1 MGFTFWMW
9 FASIILLAAA
19 ALMFYQGRKMS
30 RFYREFDRIAVRAE
44 GVVVE
49 INWLSSEAERRSH
62 HIHRG
67 TAYPVVEFSLPSG
80 QIIRAQTHT
89 GRSPA
94 PAKVGEQVTVLY
106 DPNQPEYLEL
116 LKNSGRDMMAPLY
129 YVLAIGF
136 VGFACFAIVLW
147 FLLKVVMGIP
157 I

>member
-9 FASIILLAAA
+9 FVSVVLLAGA
-19 ALMFYQGRKMS
+19 ALMFHQGRKMS
-30 RFYREFDRIAVRAE
+30 RFYREFDRIAERAE

-49 INWLSSEAERRSH
+49 INWLSTDAERRSH
-62 HIHRG
+62 EIHRG
-67 TAYPVVEFSLPSG
+67 TAYPVVEFSLPNG
-80 QIIRAQTHT
+80 QIIRAQSHT

-94 PAKVGEQVTVLY
+94 PAKVGQLVTVLY
-106 DPNQPEYLEL
+106 DPNRPEHLEL

-129 YVLAIGF
+129 YMLAIGF
-136 VGFACFAIVLW
+136 VSFACLVIVFW

>member
-9 FASIILLAAA
+9 CISIIVLAAA
-19 ALMFYQGRKMS
+19 ALMFYQGRKMG
-30 RFYREFDRIAVRAE
+30 RFYREFDRIAARAE

-49 INWLSSEAERRSH
+49 INWLSSEAERRTH
-62 HIHRG
+62 QIHRG
-67 TAYPVVEFSLPSG
+67 TAFPVVEFSLPSG

-89 GRSPA
+89 GRNPA
-94 PAKVGEQVTVLY
+94 PAKVGEQVTGLY
-106 DPNQPEYLEL
+106 DPNQPEHIEL
-116 LKNSGRDMMAPLY
+116 LHNSGRTMMAPLY

-136 VGFACFAIVLW
+136 VVFACLVIVVW